1 MPLDVGPKGVDD
13 GDDAHAH
20 AVLVPGPLVQ
30 ATRPGTRQDRQADL
44 AVEGHDRPQLPR
56 SREHE
61 MVVGNVDEVVEH
73 RVGPAVGGVL
83 AARGAEARIA
93 RTEPVKP
100 GETVVSQ

>member
-1 MPLDVGPKGVDD
+1 
-13 GDDAHAH
+13 
-20 AVLVPGPLVQ
+20 
-30 ATRPGTRQDRQADL
+30 
-44 AVEGHDRPQLPR
+44 
-56 SREHE
+56 